1 MILKI
6 SVCDDNDKDIEII
19 NRELL
24 LLEEKAREK
33 GCTYQIQAFKSGN
46 DILKSFALVQDMHI
60 LFLDIDMPG
69 IDGMEIAKRL
79 EQTERRVK
87 VIFVTNHADMVFTA
101 IHYRPFRFIRKE
113 RLHIELEEAL
123 LCAIEEIREE
133 SLYGEIFIEKDE
145 AEIRI
150 SDITYLESQRHY
162 VIVHFRR
169 KDDQVIRAKISDFS
183 ERLERYGFVRTH
195 VGYIVNIRDIYSI
208 NTKRVLLDDR
218 TPIPVS
224 RAMRQI
230 SANLDLARR
239 QQRIPVALL
248 AERAG
253 LSMPTVTK
261 MLRTGNGSFENF
273 LRIARLLGLLDGV
286 QQATDPLNTDIGKL
300 RADEDTP
307 KRIR

>member
-1 MILKI
+1 MIRI
-6 SVCDDNDKDIEII
+6 AVCDDEVIFVRCLRDMVEALFEKQGMEFQCFVYTSAP
-19 NRELL
+19 ELIRAHRK
-24 LLEEKAREK
+24 EEF
-33 GCTYQIQAFKSGN
+33 Q
-46 DILKSFALVQDMHI
+46 L

-224 RAMRQI
+224 RKYTEHVREMHAKYVRRMYHAI
-230 SANLDLARR
+230 S
-239 QQRIPVALL
+239 
-248 AERAG
+248 
-253 LSMPTVTK
+253 
-261 MLRTGNGSFENF
+261 
-273 LRIARLLGLLDGV
+273 
-286 QQATDPLNTDIGKL
+286 
-300 RADEDTP
+300 
-307 KRIR
+307 

>member
-1 MILKI
+1 
-6 SVCDDNDKDIEII
+6 
-19 NRELL
+19 
-24 LLEEKAREK
+24 
-33 GCTYQIQAFKSGN
+33 
-46 DILKSFALVQDMHI
+46 
-60 LFLDIDMPG
+60 
-69 IDGMEIAKRL
+69 MEIAKRL

-87 VIFVTNHADMVFTA
+87 VIFVSNHADMVFTA

-224 RAMRQI
+224 RKYTEHVREMHAQYVRRMYHAI
-230 SANLDLARR
+230 S
-239 QQRIPVALL
+239 
-248 AERAG
+248 
-253 LSMPTVTK
+253 
-261 MLRTGNGSFENF
+261 
-273 LRIARLLGLLDGV
+273 
-286 QQATDPLNTDIGKL
+286 
-300 RADEDTP
+300 
-307 KRIR
+307 

>member
-6 SVCDDNDKDIEII
+6 AVCDDNDKDIEII

-162 VIVHFRR
+162 VIW
-169 KDDQVIRAKISDFS
+169 DFS

-224 RAMRQI
+224 RKYTEHVREMHAKYVRRMYHAI
-230 SANLDLARR
+230 S
-239 QQRIPVALL
+239 
-248 AERAG
+248 
-253 LSMPTVTK
+253 
-261 MLRTGNGSFENF
+261 
-273 LRIARLLGLLDGV
+273 
-286 QQATDPLNTDIGKL
+286 
-300 RADEDTP
+300 
-307 KRIR
+307 

>member
-6 SVCDDNDKDIEII
+6 AVCDDNDKDIEII

-60 LFLDIDMPG
+60 LLLDIDMPG

-224 RAMRQI
+224 RKYTEHVREMHAKYVRRMYHAI
-230 SANLDLARR
+230 S
-239 QQRIPVALL
+239 
-248 AERAG
+248 
-253 LSMPTVTK
+253 
-261 MLRTGNGSFENF
+261 
-273 LRIARLLGLLDGV
+273 
-286 QQATDPLNTDIGKL
+286 
-300 RADEDTP
+300 
-307 KRIR
+307 

>member
-1 MILKI
+1 MIRI
-6 SVCDDNDKDIEII
+6 AVCDDEVIFVRCLRDMVEALFEKQGMEFQCFVYTSAPVLI
-19 NRELL
+19 RAHRK
-24 LLEEKAREK
+24 EEF
-33 GCTYQIQAFKSGN
+33 Q
-46 DILKSFALVQDMHI
+46 L

-224 RAMRQI
+224 RKYTEHVREMHAKYVRRMYHAI
-230 SANLDLARR
+230 S
-239 QQRIPVALL
+239 
-248 AERAG
+248 
-253 LSMPTVTK
+253 
-261 MLRTGNGSFENF
+261 
-273 LRIARLLGLLDGV
+273 
-286 QQATDPLNTDIGKL
+286 
-300 RADEDTP
+300 
-307 KRIR
+307 

>member
-6 SVCDDNDKDIEII
+6 AVCDDNDKDIEII

-46 DILKSFALVQDMHI
+46 DILKSF
-60 LFLDIDMPG
+60 G
-69 IDGMEIAKRL
+69 L

-224 RAMRQI
+224 RKYTEHVREMHAKYVRRMYHAI
-230 SANLDLARR
+230 S
-239 QQRIPVALL
+239 
-248 AERAG
+248 
-253 LSMPTVTK
+253 
-261 MLRTGNGSFENF
+261 
-273 LRIARLLGLLDGV
+273 
-286 QQATDPLNTDIGKL
+286 
-300 RADEDTP
+300 
-307 KRIR
+307 

>member
-6 SVCDDNDKDIEII
+6 AVCDDNDKDIEII

-133 SLYGEIFIEKDE
+133 SLYGEIFIEK
-145 AEIRI
+145 
-150 SDITYLESQRHY
+150 T
-162 VIVHFRR
+162 RR
-169 KDDQVIRAKISDFS
+169 KSGSAILHIWK
-183 ERLERYGFVRTH
+183 
-195 VGYIVNIRDIYSI
+195 
-208 NTKRVLLDDR
+208 
-218 TPIPVS
+218 VS
-224 RAMRQI
+224 GIM
-230 SANLDLARR
+230 
-239 QQRIPVALL
+239 
-248 AERAG
+248 
-253 LSMPTVTK
+253 
-261 MLRTGNGSFENF
+261 
-273 LRIARLLGLLDGV
+273 
-286 QQATDPLNTDIGKL
+286 
-300 RADEDTP
+300 
-307 KRIR
+307 

>member
-6 SVCDDNDKDIEII
+6 AVCDDNDKDIEII

-87 VIFVTNHADMVFTA
+87 VIFVTNHADMVFT
-101 IHYRPFRFIRKE
+101 
-113 RLHIELEEAL
+113 
-123 LCAIEEIREE
+123 AIEEIREE

-224 RAMRQI
+224 RKYTEHVREMHAKYVRRMYHAI
-230 SANLDLARR
+230 S
-239 QQRIPVALL
+239 
-248 AERAG
+248 
-253 LSMPTVTK
+253 
-261 MLRTGNGSFENF
+261 
-273 LRIARLLGLLDGV
+273 
-286 QQATDPLNTDIGKL
+286 
-300 RADEDTP
+300 
-307 KRIR
+307 